1 MPWVSGISLFKV
13 GMGLTGR
20 SYALFEPDIIA
31 AYSGVNLSGGPAH
44 RLMAAGFISSK
55 GITVK
60 SQHTEPTRQT
70 IVSPIDASPAAERSI
85 LSEKAFRRM
94 IAIERK
100 RTERSTEPFLLM
112 LADLGDLR
120 GDPESVKL
128 LHKIAAALLESSRD
142 TDVVGWYRE
151 GITAGAMFTGL
162 VVPSRKLFLDTILSR
177 LSAMLADE
185 LTPQDFERVQLS
197 FHFFPDEWHINDSVT
212 ASSGSAS
219 DRTLYPD
226 LLKPDSGRSMSLA
239 IKRVMDVSGSVVAL
253 AICWPLFLVIAAAVK
268 LSSPGPVFFRQTRV
282 GQYGR
287 PFVLYKF
294 RTMVANC
301 DPGVHRDFV
310 TSLIA
315 NQPPG
320 ERAAAS
326 SPGVFKLT
334 NDRRITRVGRILR
347 RTSLDELPQI
357 LNVLRGNMSL
367 VGPRP
372 ALAYELAVYQTW
384 HRQRIVAAKPG
395 ITGLWQVNSRSRVRF
410 DEMVRLDLRYATSW
424 TLWLDL
430 KIILRTPLAI
440 LRGAGAY

>member
-1 MPWVSGISLFKV
+1 M
-13 GMGLTGR
+13 
-20 SYALFEPDIIA
+20 
-31 AYSGVNLSGGPAH
+31 
-44 RLMAAGFISSK
+44 
-55 GITVK
+55 K
-60 SQHTEPTRQT
+60 SQHTEPSRQT
-70 IVSPIDASPAAERSI
+70 IDSPIDALPAAERTV

-112 LADLGDLR
+112 LADMGDLR
-120 GDPESVKL
+120 GDPEPVKL
-128 LHKIAAALLESSRD
+128 LDKIAAALLESSRD

-151 GITAGAMFTGL
+151 GITAAAIFTGL
-162 VVPSRKLFLDTILSR
+162 VVPSRKLFLDAILSR

-185 LTPQDFERVQLS
+185 LTPQDFERIQLS
-197 FHFFPDEWHINDSVT
+197 FHFFPDEWHLNDSGT
-212 ASSGSAS
+212 ASSKSANSGPAS
-219 DRTLYPD
+219 DRTLYSD
-226 LLKPDSGRSMSLA
+226 LLNPDSGRSMSLA
-239 IKRVMDVSGSVVAL
+239 IKRAMDVAGSVITL
-253 AICWPLFLVIAAAVK
+253 AICWPLFLIVAAAIK
-268 LSSPGPVFFRQTRV
+268 LSSQGPVFFRQTRV

-294 RTMVANC
+294 RTMVADC
-301 DPGVHRDFV
+301 DPGVHRDYV

-315 NQPPG
+315 NQRHG
-320 ERAAAS
+320 ERAAES

-372 ALAYELAVYQTW
+372 ALPYELAVYQTW

-395 ITGLWQVNSRSRVRF
+395 ITGLWQVTSRSRVRF

-430 KIILRTPLAI
+430 KIILRTPLAV